1 MKEFDVADLKVGII
15 MRLTSAEASVI
26 KGLISKADPDGKVY
40 LFGSRVD
47 DNRKGGDIDIFLEA
61 SKKIDFKEQ
70 LLLQHRLIAGCDTK
84 VDLVIQNPNDHEE
97 IIHTIAKMGVRL

>member
-1 MKEFDVADLKVGII
+1 
-15 MRLTSAEASVI
+15 MRLTSAEVNVI
-26 KGLISKADPDGKVY
+26 KGVISKSDPDGKVY

-61 SKKIDFKEQ
+61 SKQIDFKEK
-70 LLLQHRLIAGCDTK
+70 LLLQHRLISACDTK
-84 VDLVIQNPNDHEE
+84 VDFVVQNPNDHEE